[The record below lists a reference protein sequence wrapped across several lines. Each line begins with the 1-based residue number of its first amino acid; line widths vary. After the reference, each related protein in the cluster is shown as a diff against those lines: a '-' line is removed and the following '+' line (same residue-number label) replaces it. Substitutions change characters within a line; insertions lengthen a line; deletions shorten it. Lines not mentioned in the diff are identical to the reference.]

1 MYFYLLQYT
10 IKPHQITSHHTKDR
24 FYFIK
29 REVLLKEFRALST
42 YYNIDYNYS
51 IIQIYFDYKVNK
63 NGYKR
68 EIGILEAAT
77 IIIITRE
84 YNKTGSRGRITTY

>member
-1 MYFYLLQYT
+1 M
-10 IKPHQITSHHTKDR
+10 
-24 FYFIK
+24 
-29 REVLLKEFRALST
+29 
-42 YYNIDYNYS
+42 NIM
-51 IIQIYFDYKVNK
+51 QIYFDYKVNK